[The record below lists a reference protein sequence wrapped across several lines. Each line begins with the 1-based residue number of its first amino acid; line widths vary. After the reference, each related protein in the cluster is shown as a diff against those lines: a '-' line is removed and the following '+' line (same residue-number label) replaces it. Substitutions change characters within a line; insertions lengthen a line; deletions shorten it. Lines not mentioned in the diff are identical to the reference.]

1 MDRLA
6 LFDVFLRV
14 ADTGSFTRAAD
25 VLGLPRSTV
34 STAIRTLERRL
45 GTRLLHR
52 TTRHVA
58 LTQDGS
64 ALRERCARLVGDA
77 EEIEG
82 LFRQDRIRPSGKVRV
97 DVPARIGR
105 LFLAP
110 ALPQFLARYPAVDVE
125 LGVTDR
131 AVSLVEEAVDCVLR
145 VGTLGESSLVAR
157 PLGELALVSVAS
169 PRYLAQ
175 HGTPGAPADL
185 DAHFAVHY
193 ASPTS
198 GRVAP
203 WEWCEDGTVH
213 ARALRGRVTVNG
225 VEAYVACAIAGLG
238 LIQIPAF
245 DAQAHVDAGELV
257 VVLAGHPPPPLPV
270 TVLYPHRL
278 HLSRR
283 LTVFMDW
290 MVDVLAGAMM
300 LARPGD
306 VPRKEAT

>member
-1 MDRLA
+1 MDRLT
-6 LFDVFLRV
+6 LFEVFLKV

-25 VLGLPRSTV
+25 LLDMPRSTV
-34 STAIRTLERRL
+34 STAIGTLEARL
-45 GTRLLHR
+45 GARLLHR

-64 ALRERCARLVGDA
+64 ALRERCARLVADA
-77 EEIEG
+77 DEIEG
-82 LFRQDRIRPSGKVRV
+82 IFRQDAIGPSGKVRV

-105 LFLAP
+105 LVLAP
-110 ALPQFLARYPAVDVE
+110 ALPGFLARYPAIDVE

-131 AVSLVEEAVDCVLR
+131 AVGLVEEAVDCVLR
-145 VGTLGESSLVAR
+145 VGTLGDSSLVAR
-157 PLGELALVSVAS
+157 PLGELPLVSVAS
-169 PRYLAQ
+169 PAYLAQ
-175 HGTPGAPADL
+175 HGLPRMPADL
-185 DAHFAVHY
+185 DAHVAVHY

-203 WEWCEDGTVH
+203 WEWCAGGEVH
-213 ARALRGRVTVNG
+213 TRPMRGRVTVNG

-245 DAQAHVDAGELV
+245 DAQAHVNAGELV
-257 VVLAGHPPPPLPV
+257 VVLPDHPPPPLPA

-283 LTVFMDW
+283 LNVFMDW
-290 MVDVLAGAMM
+290 MAGVLAEAMM
-300 LARPGD
+300 LPRPGAA
-306 VPRKEAT
+306 PREETT